1 MVERTAAEGK
11 ATRSVDVRPFLQSIR
26 LEGGSLIVQHR
37 TGGAG
42 SIRVDEIQQLFGL
55 QTQDLAGPV
64 RRTNVVW
71 ETTKLQNTA
80 KGPCM
85 ETRAEDIEDG
95 T

>member
-1 MVERTAAEGK
+1 M
-11 ATRSVDVRPFLQSIR
+11 
-26 LEGGSLIVQHR
+26 QHR

-55 QTQDLAGPV
+55 HTQDLAGPV
-64 RRTNVVW
+64 RRTKVMW

-80 KGPCM
+80 KEPWT
-85 ETRAEDIEDG
+85 ETGAEDPEDG